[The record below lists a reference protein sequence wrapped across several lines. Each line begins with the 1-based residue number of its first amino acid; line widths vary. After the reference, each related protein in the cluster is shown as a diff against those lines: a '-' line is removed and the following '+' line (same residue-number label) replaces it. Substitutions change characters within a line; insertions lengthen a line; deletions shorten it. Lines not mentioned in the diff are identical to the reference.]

1 MYNIVYIYI
10 YIISNKSLW
19 DFLQNLDQLCGMAD
33 TDATASPENV
43 VLLLVN
49 QQFLMKLAISM
60 AI

>member
-1 MYNIVYIYI
+1 
-10 YIISNKSLW
+10 
-19 DFLQNLDQLCGMAD
+19 MAD

-49 QQFLMKLAISM
+49 QHFLMKLAISM